1 MSSLYTKERKA
12 KLRIAAKEF
21 NYELLNLVA
30 TQYKMKKL
38 DLIRQKQI
46 IEIDEMYDKIEE
58 FKDVIEYLTISLVK
72 KQ

>member
-1 MSSLYTKERKA
+1 
-12 KLRIAAKEF
+12 
-21 NYELLNLVA
+21 
-30 TQYKMKKL
+30 MKKL